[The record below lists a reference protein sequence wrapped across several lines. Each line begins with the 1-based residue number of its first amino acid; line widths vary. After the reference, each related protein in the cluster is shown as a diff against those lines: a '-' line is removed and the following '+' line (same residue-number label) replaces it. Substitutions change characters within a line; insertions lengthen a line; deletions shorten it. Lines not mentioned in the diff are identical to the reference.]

1 MHLACGYRG
10 YLRIVRFLDN
20 SIVFFFSCTIL
31 NNCVLNYD
39 RVEIGESS
47 TKVELLYLLD
57 RGNEDKT
64 NKIRF
69 LPKEIY
75 SVPTFLK

>member
-1 MHLACGYRG
+1 MIELK
-10 YLRIVRFLDN
+10 LEN
-20 SIVFFFSCTIL
+20 M
-31 NNCVLNYD
+31 
-39 RVEIGESS
+39 
-47 TKVELLYLLD
+47 KVELLYLLD
-57 RGNEDKT
+57 HGNEDKT